1 MGQVDA
7 DGDGWWAG
15 SDCDDTN
22 TNVFPGAT
30 EICDGFDNDCDGSV
44 DEGLSVTYYTD
55 VDGDGFGV
63 DGTEFTATCDQ
74 PPGTA
79 TQGGDCDDADD
90 TVFPGAPELCDGLD
104 NDCNGETD
112 DNAGTLYYTDAD
124 GDSYGDDATA
134 QFSCTPIPGAVTV
147 SGDCDDADAAI
158 NPGAADPCD
167 AIDQDCSGGPVIGT
181 WFQDL
186 DNDGFGN
193 NAATLQDCTQPLGY
207 VSLGNDCD
215 DADSDLFPGNG
226 CSVCATTEQDW
237 LENNQQTLLNGLND
251 CALLCFGDPICLT
264 SCLQDNGIPLG
275 AVCLSC
281 VEDYLACSQTNCFFP
296 CLGSEEACLECQLQS
311 GCFATFASC
320 LGMVDADGDGW
331 WAGSDCNDSDP
342 SIHPGATELCNGID
356 DDCDGTVD
364 NNAGTAYYPDLDGDG
379 FGDDNAL
386 VLSCTPVPGLIS
398 EGGDCND
405 SDAAVNPLGTE
416 TCNGLDDDCDGMVDE
431 DCVLVAVKAFLEGPY
446 NPATGLMR
454 DGLRAMGLV
463 PTTEPYSGLGYVHV
477 GGGGATTP
485 PVVLATSGP
494 DAIVDWVVLELRDKN
509 DNTSVLHSRSA
520 LLQADGDVVDM
531 DGSSP
536 VDFPLGPDDY
546 YIALRHR
553 NHLAVM
559 TQNSLN
565 LSGSSTVIDL
575 TDGSTATYGTSAQQ
589 VVAPVYVLWAGD
601 VTFDGD
607 IKYTGAGNDR
617 DPILQAIGGSLATNT
632 VSGYLPSDLNMD
644 GTVKYTGAGNDRDVI
659 LVNIGG
665 TVATNV
671 RTDQLP

>member
-1 MGQVDA
+1 MCIRDR
-7 DGDGWWAG
+7 
-15 SDCDDTN
+15 
-22 TNVFPGAT
+22 
-30 EICDGFDNDCDGSV
+30 
-44 DEGLSVTYYTD
+44 
-55 VDGDGFGV
+55 
-63 DGTEFTATCDQ
+63 
-74 PPGTA
+74 
-79 TQGGDCDDADD
+79 
-90 TVFPGAPELCDGLD
+90 
-104 NDCNGETD
+104 
-112 DNAGTLYYTDAD
+112 
-124 GDSYGDDATA
+124 
-134 QFSCTPIPGAVTV
+134 
-147 SGDCDDADAAI
+147 
-158 NPGAADPCD
+158 
-167 AIDQDCSGGPVIGT
+167 
-181 WFQDL
+181 
-186 DNDGFGN
+186 
-193 NAATLQDCTQPLGY
+193 
-207 VSLGNDCD
+207 
-215 DADSDLFPGNG
+215 
-226 CSVCATTEQDW
+226 
-237 LENNQQTLLNGLND
+237 
-251 CALLCFGDPICLT
+251 
-264 SCLQDNGIPLG
+264 
-275 AVCLSC
+275 
-281 VEDYLACSQTNCFFP
+281 
-296 CLGSEEACLECQLQS
+296 
-311 GCFATFASC
+311 
-320 LGMVDADGDGW
+320 
-331 WAGSDCNDSDP
+331 
-342 SIHPGATELCNGID
+342 
-356 DDCDGTVD
+356 
-364 NNAGTAYYPDLDGDG
+364 
-379 FGDDNAL
+379 
-386 VLSCTPVPGLIS
+386 LSCTPVPGLIS

-463 PTTEPYSGLGYVHV
+463 PTTEPYGGLGYVHV

-589 VVAPVYVLWAGD
+589 VVASVYVLWAGD